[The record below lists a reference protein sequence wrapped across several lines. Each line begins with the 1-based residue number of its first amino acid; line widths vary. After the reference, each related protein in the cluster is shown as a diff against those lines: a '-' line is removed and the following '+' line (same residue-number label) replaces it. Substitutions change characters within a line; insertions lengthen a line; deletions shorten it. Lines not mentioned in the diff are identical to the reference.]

1 MNDQNGEP
9 EKIND
14 DKILELIQ
22 KVAEDVN
29 ASIKKQLEDDELAAV
44 YELINYQQATG
55 GKRLRPTLA
64 VLIAQCYGGDYE
76 QTIDMA
82 TTAELL
88 HNASLVFDDVLD
100 NDALR
105 RGKPSAHTLYGA
117 GTAMMGGNL
126 LALMALKLGGRRG
139 FPVLKSLVDAATCLA
154 LGATEEQLLH
164 EYDELRYLRVISLK
178 TASLFEAPCK
188 IGAVMGDVMRNDY
201 ENARL
206 YGWNI
211 GMVYQ
216 LTDDLVDI
224 MKTYISG
231 KPFGHMKNG
240 TPTLAFIHAFHHAKD
255 DLALSLLEKFLKTPP
270 LPMEEFNVLYHILE
284 ELGSIEYTLQ
294 KIEEH
299 NKLCYKMCTSMPN
312 CNGRNYLLAMP
323 SFLHRVLMNEVKG
336 HEGLEGMK
344 TEEPPAKPEPQV

>member
-1 MNDQNGEP
+1 MTAPNGKN
-9 EKIND
+9 EKISD
-14 DKILELIQ
+14 EDILALIQ
-22 KVAEDVN
+22 RVAEDVN
-29 ASIKKQLEDDELAAV
+29 VSIKKQLEDEELAAV
-44 YELINYQQATG
+44 YELINYQQSTG

-64 VLIAQCYGGDYE
+64 VLISQTYNGDYE

-117 GTAMMGGNL
+117 GTSMMGGNL

-139 FPVLKSLVDAATCLA
+139 FPILKSLVDAATCLA
-154 LGATEEQLLH
+154 LGSTEEQLLH

-201 ENARL
+201 EIARL

-224 MKTYISG
+224 LKTYDEG
-231 KPFGHMKNG
+231 KAVGHMKNG
-240 TPTLAFIHAFHHAKD
+240 TPTLAFIHAFHNSKD
-255 DLALSLLEKFLKTPP
+255 SIVNTLLDEFLKNAP
-270 LPMEEFNVLYHILE
+270 LPMEKFNILYHGLE
-284 ELGSIEYTLQ
+284 DLGSIEYTLQ

-299 NKLCYKMCTSMPN
+299 NKACYNLCRQMPE
-312 CNGRNYLLAMP
+312 CKSRNFLLAMP
-323 SFLHRVLMNEVKG
+323 SFLHRVLINEVKG
-336 HEGLEGMK
+336 HEGLEGMEPK
-344 TEEPPAKPEPQV
+344 TDETKPES